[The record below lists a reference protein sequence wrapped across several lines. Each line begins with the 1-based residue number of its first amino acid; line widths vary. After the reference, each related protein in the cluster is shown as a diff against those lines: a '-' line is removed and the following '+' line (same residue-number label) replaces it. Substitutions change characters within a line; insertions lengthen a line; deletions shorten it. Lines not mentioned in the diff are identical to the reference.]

1 MQTAST
7 RTAVSVKP
15 RARWSTRQPWR
26 RSRPTS
32 SMKLRTRGGR
42 ASVTPSRL
50 DRKAR
55 EISRSSYGGCTRAG
69 SHGAGSG
76 HFSRISRC
84 AGWEIRLQPDS
95 PTLCDNSVWRQT
107 MKRSFVW
114 STCLAA
120 ALSVG
125 LAAQSGGSGT
135 QGSGSQGSGSQGSS
149 SRSKGS
155 QGKGDQTVTVTGCV
169 ESAAQAGTSGTSG
182 STAGGSGASGSGGS
196 GSTASGGSGSGSKS
210 GSARGQYVLTNVSWG
225 SGGSG
230 SSGASGSG
238 GSGTGTTATSGS
250 GGSGSGAGS
259 GSGSGSS
266 SASGSGSG
274 DQIMLTGSNLQQ
286 HVGHRVE
293 IRGRMQ
299 NAGGSSMSGMSGG
312 GSGTSGSGSSGSGTS
327 GSGTTSGSGSSA
339 SGSGSSASG
348 GSGSSGSSMG
358 TGMAMGGGTLRVN
371 SVRML
376 SSTCSGSR

>member
-1 MQTAST
+1 VAEIATDVLDETAH
-7 RTAVSVKP
+7 A
-15 RARWSTRQPWR
+15 WR
-26 RSRPTS
+26 S
-32 SMKLRTRGGR
+32 SKGK
-42 ASVTPSRL
+42 ASGL

-69 SHGAGSG
+69 SDDGGSG
-76 HFSRISRC
+76 HFSRISRR

-149 SRSKGS
+149 SRSKNQGS

-169 ESAAQAGTSGTSG
+169 ESAASAGTSGTSG
-182 STAGGSGASGSGGS
+182 STAGGSGTSGSGGS

-230 SSGASGSG
+230 SGSSG
-238 GSGTGTTATSGS
+238 GSGTGATATS
-250 GGSGSGAGS
+250 GS

-266 SASGSGSG
+266 SASGSGSGSGSG

-293 IRGRMQ
+293 IKGRMQ

-327 GSGTTSGSGSSA
+327 GSGTTSGSGSSG